1 MNKKL
6 FNPLLIF
13 SLINLTIFSTS
24 LSAQIAQSQRS
35 IQKYLPVNFKQP
47 KPPPDAP
54 KVGRGQGGASR
65 GECFFA
71 DSSSK
76 LAVTPLL
83 PTSGWGL
90 TASESPTLWV
100 NVTYPSGRW
109 EGEIP
114 LKAELS
120 VEERKTDTKLEPKS
134 YPLELPRTSGIFSI
148 TLPHSLE
155 SNKWYRWYLVLNCDT
170 ENTSFGDA
178 LQIEGVLQRRELNE
192 LGYDAESGNGSWLI
206 SLYAE
211 NHIWYDT
218 FHEAAL
224 LHCDNRQ
231 NNEFNNYWQ
240 TLLKSDE
247 VNLNEVS
254 DRAIICPNSKID

>member
-1 MNKKL
+1 MNNKIL
-6 FNPLLIF
+6 NQILAV
-13 SLINLTIFSTS
+13 SLINLIFPTN
-24 LSAQIAQSQRS
+24 LPAQITESQQN
-35 IQKYLPVNFKQP
+35 IQGYLPINFKQP
-47 KPPPDAP
+47 KAPPDAP

-65 GECFFA
+65 GECLVA
-71 DSSSK
+71 DSTSK
-76 LAVTPLL
+76 ITLTPLV
-83 PTSGWGL
+83 PSNGWGW

-100 NVTYPSGRW
+100 YVSYSSDRF

-114 LKAELS
+114 LTAELS
-120 VEERKTDTKLEPKS
+120 VEERQTDTKLEPKS

-155 SNKWYRWYLVLNCDT
+155 LNEWYRWYLVLNCDT

-192 LGYDAESGNGSWLI
+192 LGYDSQSRTSSELI

-224 LHCDNRQ
+224 LHCNNGQD
-231 NNEFNNYWQ
+231 NEFNNYWK

>member
-1 MNKKL
+1 MNRKI
-6 FNPLLIF
+6 FNPILVF
-13 SLINLTIFSTS
+13 SLINLIFPSN
-24 LSAQIAQSQRS
+24 LPAQIPESQQD
-35 IQKYLPVNFKQP
+35 IQGYLPVNFKQP
-47 KPPPDAP
+47 KAPPDAP

-65 GECFFA
+65 GECLIA
-71 DSSSK
+71 NSSSK
-76 LAVTPLL
+76 ITLTPLV
-83 PTSGWGL
+83 PSNGWGL

-100 NVTYPSGRW
+100 YISYPSDRF

-114 LKAELS
+114 LTAELS

-134 YPLELPRTSGIFSI
+134 YPLKLPRTSGIFSI

-155 SNKWYRWYLVLNCDT
+155 LNEWYRWYLVLNCDT

-192 LGYDAESGNGSWLI
+192 LVYDTESRNKSQLI

-218 FHEAAL
+218 FHQAAL
-224 LHCDNRQ
+224 LHCNNRQ
-231 NNEFNNYWQ
+231 NNEFKDYWQ

-247 VNLNEVS
+247 VKLDEVS
-254 DRAIICPNSKID
+254 DRVVICPNSKID